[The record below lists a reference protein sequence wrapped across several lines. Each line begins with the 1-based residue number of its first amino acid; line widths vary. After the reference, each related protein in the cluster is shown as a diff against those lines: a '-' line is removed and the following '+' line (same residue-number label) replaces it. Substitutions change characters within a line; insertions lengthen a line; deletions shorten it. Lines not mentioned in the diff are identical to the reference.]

1 MNKASTRAAQRERL
15 KKLDGVMEAWQASE
29 YSAVIAPFRDN
40 GDFQFVGH
48 ALVQLRRLE
57 NHVISDLMDLDD
69 EIEDDDIQGCVVE
82 HLVQWTETIGTMVRI
97 LEASRDR
104 AWEELD
110 NIDGVSAQESS

>member
-1 MNKASTRAAQRERL
+1 MNTESKRAARRERQ
-15 KKLDGVMEAWQASE
+15 KKLDEVTEALQASE

-40 GDFQFVGH
+40 ADFQFVGH
-48 ALVQLRRLE
+48 ALIQLRRLE
-57 NHVISDLMDLDD
+57 SHVISDLMDLDD
-69 EIEDDDIQGCVVE
+69 GVEDDDIQGCVVE

-110 NIDGVSAQESS
+110 KIDGASAEESN